1 MFGWRKE
8 ITNLECDIIAVEGYL
23 SGLNYR
29 LKSLINLSNNPDY
42 RGDLTDE
49 IKRVRLEML
58 ENYIKLNELESRFNP
73 PTI

>member
-49 IKRVRLEML
+49 IKRVRLEMV
-58 ENYIKLNELESRFNP
+58 EKYIKLNELESRFNP

>member
-8 ITNLECDIIAVEGYL
+8 ISNLECDIIAVEGYL

-29 LKSLINLSNNPDY
+29 LKSLVNLSNNPDY

-49 IKRVRLEML
+49 IK
-58 ENYIKLNELESRFNP
+58 
-73 PTI
+73 

>member
-29 LKSLINLSNNPDY
+29 LNSLIKLSNSPDY

-49 IKRVRLEML
+49 IKRVRLEIE
-58 ENYIKLNELESRFNP
+58 ENDLKLKELKSRFDP
-73 PTI
+73 SSI